1 MFTILSSSNLA
12 FKHSNISDKLT
23 VHWLGIYI
31 IPSHEIFLKTRSISI
46 ESQPKKV
53 VDVVVVVI
61 VFVVGVCVV
70 VVIVGHRNLTL
81 KFGQNWVNNKSYIVV
96 VVVVIVLALL
106 LLLIQKPIFKTLSKS
121 GH

>member
-53 VDVVVVVI
+53 VDVVVV
-61 VFVVGVCVV
+61 
-70 VVIVGHRNLTL
+70 
-81 KFGQNWVNNKSYIVV
+81 IVV
-96 VVVVIVLALL
+96 VGIVVVGLLVIVV
-106 LLLIQKPIFKTLSKS
+106 IIVGRPET
-121 GH
+121 